1 MALTSDLIDVA
12 EMQAQFAALEG
23 VDGHRLGKA
32 TFDKLSDALA
42 NCGASDPD
50 LGSDFISLS
59 ETELAE
65 NFRVGLRSAQ
75 AFSEMLA
82 DAVANSAVHVP

>member
-1 MALTSDLIDVA
+1 MALTSENIDVA

-50 LGSDFISLS
+50 LGSNFISLS
-59 ETELAE
+59 EAELAE
-65 NFRVGLRSAQ
+65 NFRVGRRSAA

-82 DAVANSAVHVP
+82 DAVANSAVSV